1 MDIIDKK
8 IATHLQNNAQ
18 ITHREIGIEID
29 LPTSTVN
36 DRIRHL
42 IKNRTIT
49 QIIKVNPIKAKLV
62 ILAYISVLIDWSKSK
77 ENFGLAVKNI
87 PEVIECHSVTGDWS
101 YLLKVRAR
109 DNAHLEDI
117 ISNQIK
123 AFPGVTRSETIFV
136 LDTVKETTELPLDIS
151 D

>member
-36 DRIRHL
+36 DRVRHL
-42 IKNRTIT
+42 IKNGTIT
-49 QIIKVNPIKAKLV
+49 QIIKVKPIKAKLV
-62 ILAYISVLIDWSKSK
+62 ILAYISVLIDWSESK

-87 PEVIECHSVTGDWS
+87 PEVIEWHSVTGDWP
-101 YLLKVRAR
+101 YLQKVRAR

-123 AFPGVTRSETIFV
+123 AFRGVPRSETIFV
-136 LDTVKETTELPLDIS
+136 LDTVKETAELSLDIS

>member
-8 IATHLQNNAQ
+8 IATQLQKNAR
-18 ITHREIGIEID
+18 ITHKQIGIEMD

-36 DRIRHL
+36 DRVRHL
-42 IKNRTIT
+42 IKNGTIKHV
-49 QIIKVNPIKAKLV
+49 IKVYHIKAKPV
-62 ILAYISVLIDWSKSK
+62 ILAYISVPIDWSESK
-77 ENFGLAVKNI
+77 ENLGLVVRNI

-123 AFPGVTRSETIFV
+123 AFRGVTRSETIFV
-136 LDTVKETTELPLDIS
+136 LDTVKETTELPLDVL

>member
-8 IATHLQNNAQ
+8 IATHLQKNAQ

-36 DRIRHL
+36 DRVRHL
-42 IKNRTIT
+42 IKNGTIR
-49 QIIKVNPIKAKLV
+49 QIVKVNPIKAKLV
-62 ILAYISVLIDWSKSK
+62 ILAYISVLIDWSESK
-77 ENFGLAVKNI
+77 ENFGLVVRNI

-101 YLLKVRAR
+101 YLLKVRAM

-136 LDTVKETTELPLDIS
+136 LDTVKETAELPLDIS

>member
-1 MDIIDKK
+1 M
-8 IATHLQNNAQ
+8 
-18 ITHREIGIEID
+18 
-29 LPTSTVN
+29 N
-36 DRIRHL
+36 DRIRNL
-42 IKNRTIT
+42 IKNGIIM
-49 QIIKVNPIKAKLV
+49 QIMKVNPIKAKLV
-62 ILAYISVLIDWSKSK
+62 ILAYISVLIDWSESK
-77 ENFGLAVKNI
+77 ENFGLAVRNI

-136 LDTVKETTELPLDIS
+136 LDTVKETTKLPLDVL

>member
-1 MDIIDKK
+1 MDIIDRKV
-8 IATHLQNNAQ
+8 ADQLQKNAY

-36 DRIRHL
+36 DRIRNL
-42 IKNRTIT
+42 IKNGIIM
-49 QIIKVNPIKAKLV
+49 QIMKVNPIKAKLV
-62 ILAYISVLIDWSKSK
+62 ILAYISVLIDWSESK
-77 ENFGLAVKNI
+77 ENFGLAVRNI

-136 LDTVKETTELPLDIS
+136 LDTVKETTELPLDVL